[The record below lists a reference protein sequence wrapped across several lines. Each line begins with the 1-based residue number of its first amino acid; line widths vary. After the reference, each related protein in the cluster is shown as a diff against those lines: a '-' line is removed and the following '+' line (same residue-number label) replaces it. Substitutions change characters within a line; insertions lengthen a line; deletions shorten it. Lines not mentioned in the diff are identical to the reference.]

1 MSIAIYH
8 NPMWSKSRESVQIL
22 EKTKKSFTIVNYI
35 KEGLN
40 KESLED
46 ILKILQMQPQDII
59 RKNDKN
65 FVKLGLKKEQLS
77 DKELIIKT
85 IIENPKIMQRPIVII
100 NNKGVIARPPEK
112 ILTILKW

>member
-1 MSIAIYH
+1 
-8 NPMWSKSRESVQIL
+8 VQIL
-22 EKTKKSFTIVNYI
+22 EKTKKSFSIVNYI

-40 KESLED
+40 KEELKD
-46 ILKILQMQPQDII
+46 ILKILQTHPKEII
-59 RKNDKN
+59 RENDKN
-65 FVKLGLKKEQLS
+65 FTKLGLKKEQLS

-112 ILTILKW
+112 ILTIL

>member
-1 MSIAIYH
+1 M
-8 NPMWSKSRESVQIL
+8 QIL
-22 EKTKKSFTIVNYI
+22 EKTKKSFSIVNYI

-40 KESLED
+40 KEELKD
-46 ILKILQMQPQDII
+46 ILKILQTHPKEII
-59 RKNDKN
+59 RENDKN
-65 FVKLGLKKEQLS
+65 FTKLGLKKEQLS

-112 ILTILKW
+112 ILTIL

>member
-1 MSIAIYH
+1 M
-8 NPMWSKSRESVQIL
+8 
-22 EKTKKSFTIVNYI
+22 NYI
-35 KEGLN
+35 KEGIS
-40 KESLED
+40 KEKLKD
-46 ILKILQMQPQDII
+46 ILKKLQIQPKDII

-65 FVKLGLKKEQLS
+65 FIKLGFKKEQLS

-112 ILTILKW
+112 ISTIL

>member
-1 MSIAIYH
+1 MGQITIYH

-22 EKTKKSFTIVNYI
+22 EKTKKSFSIVNYI
-35 KEGLN
+35 REGLR
-40 KESLED
+40 KEELKD
-46 ILKILQMQPQDII
+46 ILKILQINPKEII
-59 RKNDKN
+59 RENDKN
-65 FVKLGLKKEQLS
+65 FTKLGLKKEQLS

-112 ILTILKW
+112 ILTIL

>member
-1 MSIAIYH
+1 
-8 NPMWSKSRESVQIL
+8 VQIL
-22 EKTKKSFTIVNYI
+22 EKTQKTFTVLNYV
-35 KEGLN
+35 KEGLY
-40 KESLED
+40 KENIKD

-65 FVKLGLKKEQLS
+65 FIKLGLKKEQLS
-77 DKELIIKT
+77 DKQLIIKT

-112 ILTILKW
+112 IFTIL

>member
-1 MSIAIYH
+1 MSITIYH

-22 EKTKKSFTIVNYI
+22 EKTQKTFTVLNYV
-35 KEGLN
+35 KEGLY
-40 KESLED
+40 KENIKD

-65 FVKLGLKKEQLS
+65 FIKLGLKKEQLS
-77 DKELIIKT
+77 DKKLIIKT

-112 ILTILKW
+112 IFTIL